1 MAATK
6 AGKSALD
13 IQVTKHSSDKLI
25 WVKKEKKK
33 TLHLLIL
40 KYFIKHVM

>member
-25 WVKKEKKK
+25 WVKKEKKNI
-33 TLHLLIL
+33 TFVNFEIL
-40 KYFIKHVM
+40 Y